1 MSCHEPQL
9 SWIRVSV
16 PESPIHILSLAYISH
31 QANLHCAL
39 REGCAFPSQTPSLIM
54 SGTTSPSNKGPAFAP
69 PQLSAGW
76 IAQWDG
82 ASRKYSY
89 IQLSTGV
96 SQWEIPT
103 QAVKTGNTPGERIS
117 CPTARCSLS

>member
-1 MSCHEPQL
+1 
-9 SWIRVSV
+9 
-16 PESPIHILSLAYISH
+16 
-31 QANLHCAL
+31 
-39 REGCAFPSQTPSLIM
+39 M

-103 QAVKTGNTPGERIS
+103 QAPELITHPDGLQTVKRVDGMIEPILPDGMDGPNRDRGLGS
-117 CPTARCSLS
+117 MAVNALLSAKNG